1 MTHNFIEKCKKY
13 KGKLSTILILDSGIP
28 ENIELKKKIDYKNS
42 KNLFESPYFEKY
54 CLDKNYLFNDK
65 KKKYT
70 QESEIDFYDHETNIL
85 SVISSDYLG
94 TSPES
99 KIISCKILNKH
110 GKAPIGFILEGLIYA
125 NKINPDIVNI
135 SSGYS
140 LRDITR
146 SQDYQIHDRINEE
159 VIKLYNKN
167 ILIVCSKK
175 EYDSGF
181 YPADFNQT
189 ISVIEFNK
197 GKENIGDII
206 YDKKNFFVNSKKN
219 EFTIKS
225 GSSLMTGFISGILS
239 NYITYLK
246 SNNKEINV
254 KKIKKEL
261 IKNQE
266 SLSELHCPNI
276 TLTEMS
282 DAKIEAV
289 IQSMSM

>member
-1 MTHNFIEKCKKY
+1 MTYNFIEKCKRY

-28 ENIELKKKIDYKNS
+28 ENVDLDKKIDYKNS

-54 CLDKNYLFNDK
+54 CLNKNYLFNDK

-70 QESEIDFYDHETNIL
+70 TESKIDIYDHETNIL
-85 SVISSDYLG
+85 SVICSDYLG

-99 KIISCKILNKH
+99 NIISCKIINKH

-125 NKINPDIVNI
+125 NKINPDIINI
-135 SSGYS
+135 SNGYS
-140 LRDITR
+140 LKDITK

-159 VIKLYNKN
+159 IIKLYNKN

-175 EYDSGF
+175 EYYGGF

-197 GKENIGDII
+197 NKENIGDII
-206 YDKKNFFVNSKKN
+206 YEKKKFFVNSKKN

-246 SNNKEINV
+246 LNNKEINV

-261 IKNQE
+261 IKNKE
-266 SLSELHCPNI
+266 FLSQLYCPSI
-276 TLTEMS
+276 TFTEMS

-289 IQSMSM
+289 IKNMSI